1 VKLRALLLDK
11 TISFITNLENLSQ
24 KILLVLPSF
33 QNALESVSILSY
45 LFSLVQRY
53 TFFVHHLLDHPTS
66 GSSLS
71 NVAIPNGL
79 NIVMNEVIT
88 TVSFFLRLI
97 TYNKMVF
104 NEHYDRILS
113 QLQS

>member
-1 VKLRALLLDK
+1 MPTCYK
-11 TISFITNLENLSQ
+11 NL
-24 KILLVLPSF
+24 F
-33 QNALESVSILSY
+33 C
-45 LFSLVQRY
+45 LVQRY
-53 TFFVHHLLDHPTS
+53 TAFVHHLMDHPQS

-88 TVSFFLRLI
+88 TVSFLLRLI

-104 NEHYDRILS
+104 NEHYDRIIS
-113 QLQS
+113 QLQSTSSSNQ